1 VVTTKANMAV
11 IGSKNK
17 IVSNIANP
25 LLATIGFSERM
36 KMILNQVVKVA
47 HFRKKGAQIFLR
59 SLIA

>member
-1 VVTTKANMAV
+1 MAV

-36 KMILNQVVKVA
+36 K
-47 HFRKKGAQIFLR
+47 
-59 SLIA
+59 